1 MKKILLSFILGI
13 LAGIALLYVV
23 LLVSGKTLTSLV
35 TMDNP
40 ASPSQT
46 LVTTPYTHKA
56 EGQQIQHVSSFNA
69 PNIPAQ
75 SEAHLYRLKNM
86 CKLVIDIQGQDYIAK
101 RTAYFH
107 KNRLVR
113 MLETE
118 YRTTDDTP
126 PNILTTTSQSIYR
139 EILFNPDSQ
148 LIQNEFK
155 TLLTALDPAVL
166 KKC

>member
-1 MKKILLSFILGI
+1 MKKILLSFIVGI
-13 LAGIALLYVV
+13 LVGIAMLYVV
-23 LLVSGKTLTSLV
+23 LLVSGKTLTNLA
-35 TMDNP
+35 TMDDP
-40 ASPSQT
+40 GSPSQT

-56 EGQQIQHVSSFNA
+56 EGQQIQHFSSFNA

-107 KNRLVR
+107 DQRLVR

-139 EILFNPDSQ
+139 EILFNPDSL
-148 LIQNEFK
+148 LIQTEFK
-155 TLLTALDPAVL
+155 NLLKTLDPETL